1 MFSWEI
7 NLEVL
12 RISWKTFMFKRG
24 FNGLEFGWQTINEAI
39 LNLARVRPLG
49 AAMPVNELIFEVRAD
64 EIDGGFV
71 ATSKW

>member
-1 MFSWEI
+1 
-7 NLEVL
+7 
-12 RISWKTFMFKRG
+12 
-24 FNGLEFGWQTINEAI
+24 